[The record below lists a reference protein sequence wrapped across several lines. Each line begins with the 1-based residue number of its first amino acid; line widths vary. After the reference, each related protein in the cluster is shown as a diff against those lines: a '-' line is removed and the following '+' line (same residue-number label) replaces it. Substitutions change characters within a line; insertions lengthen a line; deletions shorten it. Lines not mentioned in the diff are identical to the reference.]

1 MPDSHSFAPAYDA
14 RLDNP
19 RTRAPQSR
27 EGILG
32 TADGG
37 EVDNDSFN
45 PSSHTVDEV
54 KAYVTENPD
63 YLTEILEAEQEGKA
77 RVTLIEWLDTFGES

>member
-1 MPDSHSFAPAYDA
+1 MPDSYSYASDPSHGRNRRSRVP
-14 RLDNP
+14 
-19 RTRAPQSR
+19 SR

-37 EVDNDSFN
+37 EVDNDSFV
-45 PSSHTVDEV
+45 PSAHTVDEV
-54 KAYVTENPD
+54 KAYVEANPD